1 MQLCVENNGVIYEIS
16 EMCSELS
23 WQDKLNSGAS
33 VLEFTYLYDGE
44 LMIKNGDVVRL
55 TNTSEKDGIFFG
67 EVFRVSM
74 GEDRRVKV
82 KAYDQLRRGKSKDII
97 PLKGGQDDVV
107 SVTQSMCRYLN
118 LTAGDMPTGI
128 SYKVPKDKV
137 KYQDTWIDV
146 IYGLIGDTL
155 LNTKTA
161 DNPQGEWYR
170 LADVYGKIRLDNLR
184 DLQLPLV
191 LGDDSLAY
199 GYSWEKSIDD
209 EFYNVVKISWM
220 DEKDGKAQTTQ
231 AADQDSV
238 NRYGNLQYYEHVSD
252 KSADAGKLQ
261 EKAKKLLQ
269 LYNHE
274 KETIKLSCIGD
285 HSVRAGCSIYGSIAD
300 IELDRRV
307 IVKEVT
313 HKYLPTHTME
323 LEVIAQ

>member
-1 MQLCVENNGVIYEIS
+1 MQLCVENNSTIYEIS
-16 EMCSELS
+16 EMCSEIS
-23 WQDKLNSGAS
+23 WQDKFNSGAS

-55 TNTSEKDGIFFG
+55 TNTDEKDGIFFG

-74 GEDRRVKV
+74 SEDRRVKV
-82 KAYDQLRRGKSKDII
+82 KAYDQLRQGKSKDII
-97 PLKGGQDDVV
+97 PLEGGKDDVA
-107 SVTQSMCRYLN
+107 SVTQAMCKRLN
-118 LTAGDMPTGI
+118 LTAGDVPAGI

-146 IYGLIGDTL
+146 IYDLIGDTL

-161 DNPQGEWYR
+161 ENPQGEWYR
-170 LADVYGKIRLDNLR
+170 LADVYGEVRLDNLR

-220 DEKDGKAQTTQ
+220 DEKSGKAQTTQ

-252 KSADAGKLQ
+252 KSADAAKLQ

-300 IELDRRV
+300 IGMDRRV